1 MVVLVSVT
9 SIINITLACHS
20 ILLCL
25 NVMPQSDVPA
35 MYRSTALAAV
45 QHCIFGCAMC
55 LASTPMAC
63 KMSGIVHTDRYSK
76 APASSL

>member
-9 SIINITLACHS
+9 SMINITLACHS

-25 NVMPQSDVPA
+25 NVMPQSNVA

-76 APASSL
+76 VPASSL